1 MTEANENAGT
11 QQTENNGGTQ
21 NANTSTGKGAQNVS
35 ELPEWAQSELSRARN
50 DAASYRTKL
59 RETETARDNLQKS
72 LDDESGKVKTL
83 QTEVDD
89 LKLNSAKFDVALEAF
104 DIKGDQVKAFADRL
118 RGSNPEELKA
128 DAKSVLDTFGIAPG
142 KNTTRGQD
150 RSAGLG
156 NDKPPTG
163 EDAFSQAIAKQ
174 LGWGE

>member
-11 QQTENNGGTQ
+11 QNDNGGTQ

-59 RETETARDNLQKS
+59 RETETARDNLQKT
-72 LDDESGKVKTL
+72 LDEESGKVKNL
-83 QTEVDD
+83 QTELDD
-89 LKLNSAKFDVALEAF
+89 FKLNSAKLDVALEAF
-104 DIKGDQVKAFADRL
+104 DVKGDQVKAFADRL
-118 RGSNPEELKA
+118 RGSTPEELKT
-128 DAKSVLDTFGIAPG
+128 DAKSVLETFGIAPG
-142 KNTTRGQD
+142 KSTTRATD

-156 NDKPPTG
+156 NEKPPTA
-163 EDAFSQAIAKQ
+163 EDAFSKAIAKQ

>member
-1 MTEANENAGT
+1 MTEANTDA
-11 QQTENNGGTQ
+11 TENGAAQ

-35 ELPEWAQSELSRARN
+35 ELPEWAQNELSRARN

-59 RETETARDNLQKS
+59 RETETARDNF
-72 LDDESGKVKTL
+72 EKTL
-83 QTEVDD
+83 NEETTKITALQSEVDD

-104 DIKGDQVKAFADRL
+104 DVKGDQVKAFADRL
-118 RGSNPEELKA
+118 RGSTPDELKA

-142 KNTTRGQD
+142 KTTSRATD

-163 EDAFSQAIAKQ
+163 ESAFADAVAKS
-174 LGWGE
+174 LGWKS

>member
-1 MTEANENAGT
+1 MTEANTDNANANGQENT
-11 QQTENNGGTQ
+11 

-35 ELPEWAQSELSRARN
+35 ELPEWAQNELSRARN

-59 RETETARDNLQKS
+59 RETETARDNFEKTLN
-72 LDDESGKVKTL
+72 EETTKVTAL

-104 DIKGDQVKAFADRL
+104 DVKGDQVKAFADRL
-118 RGSNPEELKA
+118 RGNTPDELKA
-128 DAKSVLDTFGIAPG
+128 DAKSVLETFGIAPG
-142 KNTTRGQD
+142 KTTSRATD

-163 EDAFSQAIAKQ
+163 ESAFADAVANS
-174 LGWGE
+174 LGWKS